1 MNKKRVLVLDGGG
14 AKGVMQSVILREI
27 EERTGKQI
35 CEIFDLI
42 VGTSVGAI
50 LGGIYASG
58 KISADSCH
66 TLMKEDLKAIF
77 KKRFFK
83 MPKYSR
89 KPLTNT
95 FNREIGEGFLMG
107 HCKTPFVCTA
117 VNMVDG
123 RTHYFKSWER
133 RDSRIKL
140 IDAVNRSSAA
150 PLYFGSI
157 KDEISRAVWL
167 DGGVGNANNPILE
180 AVVEVMRQEWL
191 ESNHVH
197 ILNIGTGYHEC
208 EMSFKEASKSKTLKQ
223 LSFFMDPSNG
233 GLARNQS
240 VLSRATQVDAMSKE
254 IDNLSYQ
261 RIDTLISEKL
271 DTLDGVKFIHEYEQ
285 IGISM
290 AADLDWKYL
299 TDEPVKGIP
308 NFALSSGFQN
318 AMLRG
323 VTHAG

>member
-14 AKGVMQSVILREI
+14 AKGVMQSVILKEI
-27 EERTGKQI
+27 EERTGKPIHQV
-35 CEIFDLI
+35 FDLI

-50 LGGIYASG
+50 LGGIFASG
-58 KISADSCH
+58 KLSADKCH
-66 TLMKEDLKAIF
+66 ALIKDQLKVIF
-77 KKRFFK
+77 KKRLFR

-89 KPLTNT
+89 KPLTNI
-95 FNREIGEGFLMG
+95 FDKEIGEGFLMG
-107 HCKTPFVCTA
+107 HCQTPFVCTA

-150 PLYFGSI
+150 PFFFGAI
-157 KDEISRAVWL
+157 KDEISRSVWL

-180 AVVEVMRQEWL
+180 AVVEVVRQEWL
-191 ESNHVH
+191 ENNHVH
-197 ILNIGTGYHEC
+197 ILNIGTGYHEFD
-208 EMSFKEASKSKTLKQ
+208 MSFKDAAKSKTLKQ
-223 LSFFMDPSNG
+223 LSFMINPSSG

-240 VLSRATQVDAMSKE
+240 VQSRAAQIDAMAQQ

-261 RIDTLISEKL
+261 RLDTVISERL
-271 DTLDGVKFIHEYEQ
+271 DALDGAKYVNEYEQ

-290 AADLDWKYL
+290 AADIDWKNL
-299 TDEPVKGIP
+299 TDEPIKGIP
-308 NFALSSGFQN
+308 NFTMPAGFQS

-323 VTHAG
+323 VSNA

>member
-14 AKGVMQSVILREI
+14 AKGVMQSVILKEI

-35 CEIFDLI
+35 CDIFDLI

-58 KISADSCH
+58 KLEAEKCH
-66 TLMKEDLKAIF
+66 VLLKDNLKSIF
-77 KKRFFK
+77 KKRMFK
-83 MPKYSR
+83 IPKYSR
-89 KPLTNT
+89 KPLTKT
-95 FNREIGEGFLMG
+95 FNSEIGEGFLMG
-107 HCKTPFVCTA
+107 HCKTPFFCTA

-123 RTHYFKSWER
+123 QTHYFKSWER

-157 KDEISRAVWL
+157 KDEISRSVWL

-191 ESNHVH
+191 DGNSVH
-197 ILNIGTGYHEC
+197 ILNIGTGFHAC
-208 EMSFKEASKSKTLKQ
+208 EMSFKEASRSKTLKQ

-240 VLSRATQVDAMSKE
+240 VQSRATQVDAMSKE
-254 IDNLSYQ
+254 IDNLTYQ
-261 RIDTLISEKL
+261 RLDTLISEKL
-271 DTLDGVKFIHEYEQ
+271 DKLDGVKFINEYEQ

-290 AADLDWKYL
+290 AADIDWNML

-308 NFALSSGFQN
+308 QFALSSGFQN